1 MKLTINPKYARLR
14 GFTESLPRIFPTSTG
29 GKTLYEGRNIV
40 KLYTQNGQRITVKSY
55 GHLTLFNRLIYGS
68 LRKSKAERA
77 FRHAIRLQCLG
88 IDTPEAIASL
98 EIRRFGMLRDSYF
111 VSAYTDYL
119 PVSDITASFPQ
130 NPDSQNMLDRVP
142 RRTAP
147 DRRISSGSAYRQYSV
162 SMRHQGKLPLSAH
175 RHEPDDVPS
184 PAVSAA
190 SDREPAPAG
199 LRNGRLSLYSEAVRR
214 GDRSGHALVSA
225 QRGVAAS
232 VSRGM
237 APPAAQ
243 NQNGISRDPPGRKD
257 GFRHSGKIEIL
268 PSGGAAAAGTR
279 RSARMTL
286 YR

>member
-130 NPDSQNMLDRVP
+130 NPDSQNMLDQLVGFLVELHRTGVYHRDLHIGNILYRCDTRGNCRFQLIDTNRMTFH
-142 RRTAP
+142 RRLSQR
-147 DRRISSGSAYRQYSV
+147 RRIENLRRLACETDAYLYILKRYAEATGADTHSFQLREVLLRLFLEAWHHLRHKIKMAFRAIRPGGRTDSAI
-162 SMRHQGKLPLSAH
+162 A
-175 RHEPDDVPS
+175 
-184 PAVSAA
+184 
-190 SDREPAPAG
+190 
-199 LRNGRLSLYSEAVRR
+199 
-214 GDRSGHALVSA
+214 
-225 QRGVAAS
+225 
-232 VSRGM
+232 
-237 APPAAQ
+237 
-243 NQNGISRDPPGRKD
+243 
-257 GFRHSGKIEIL
+257 EI
-268 PSGGAAAAGTR
+268 
-279 RSARMTL
+279 
-286 YR
+286 

>member
-130 NPDSQNMLDRVP
+130 NPDSQNMLDQLVGFLVELHRTGVYHRDLHIGNILYRCDTRGNCRFQLIDTNRMTFH
-142 RRTAP
+142 RRLSQR
-147 DRRISSGSAYRQYSV
+147 RRIENLRRLAGHGVRIV
-162 SMRHQGKLPLSAH
+162 
-175 RHEPDDVPS
+175 
-184 PAVSAA
+184 
-190 SDREPAPAG
+190 EPAEGELASGFTACCPVLIPA
-199 LRNGRLSLYSEAVRR
+199 R
-214 GDRSGHALVSA
+214 
-225 QRGVAAS
+225 
-232 VSRGM
+232 
-237 APPAAQ
+237 
-243 NQNGISRDPPGRKD
+243 
-257 GFRHSGKIEIL
+257 
-268 PSGGAAAAGTR
+268 
-279 RSARMTL
+279 
-286 YR
+286 

>member
-1 MKLTINPKYARLR
+1 M
-14 GFTESLPRIFPTSTG
+14 PRIFPTSTG

-98 EIRRFGMLRDSYF
+98 EIRHFGMLRDSYF

-130 NPDSQNMLDRVP
+130 NPDSQNMLDQLAGFLVELH
-142 RRTAP
+142 RTGVYH
-147 DRRISSGSAYRQYSV
+147 SGSAYRQYSV
-162 SMRHQGKLPLSAH
+162 SMRHQGKLSLSAH

-243 NQNGISRDPPGRKD
+243 NQNGISRDPPGWKD

>member
-88 IDTPEAIASL
+88 IDTPEAVASL

-119 PVSDITASFPQ
+119 PPFRKTPTRKTCWTSWPGSSSNCTGPAYIIGICISAIFCIDATPGETAAFS
-130 NPDSQNMLDRVP
+130 SST
-142 RRTAP
+142 RT
-147 DRRISSGSAYRQYSV
+147 
-162 SMRHQGKLPLSAH
+162 
-175 RHEPDDVPS
+175 E
-184 PAVSAA
+184 
-190 SDREPAPAG
+190 
-199 LRNGRLSLYSEAVRR
+199 
-214 GDRSGHALVSA
+214 
-225 QRGVAAS
+225 
-232 VSRGM
+232 
-237 APPAAQ
+237 
-243 NQNGISRDPPGRKD
+243 
-257 GFRHSGKIEIL
+257 
-268 PSGGAAAAGTR
+268 
-279 RSARMTL
+279 
-286 YR
+286 